1 MSRFY
6 SVQLI
11 YSEYLLWAWHFIG
24 CYRKYEDKEDLGPG
38 LLELAVCVGARHA
51 HAELPTG

>member
-1 MSRFY
+1 MFY